1 MSIPVTPRRTEPL
14 LLPKL
19 RTLFP
24 DVTFDTIERA
34 DLEPPFTE
42 ATLADSMQGMSTPI
56 SQYVRLR
63 LSVRCMREDHMGDW
77 DKAARLWAAIAKG
90 DHRARNRRAAHRRV
104 TGIRAGTHDRRGQET
119 GERVRR
125 APARG
130 IRRLN

>member
-1 MSIPVTPRRTEPL
+1 MSIPITPRRTEPL
-14 LLPKL
+14 LLPRL
-19 RTLFP
+19 RELFP
-24 DVTFDTIERA
+24 DVTFDTIERN

-42 ATLADSMQGMSTPI
+42 ATLSDSMQGMSTPI
-56 SQYVRLR
+56 SQAGRLGQGR
-63 LSVRCMREDHMGDW
+63 PPVGGNRE
-77 DKAARLWAAIAKG
+77 G
-90 DHRARNRRAAHRRV
+90 DHQARNRRAAHQRV

>member
-24 DVTFDTIERA
+24 DVTFDTIERS

-63 LSVRCMREDHMGDW
+63 LSVRCMREDH
-77 DKAARLWAAIAKG
+77 
-90 DHRARNRRAAHRRV
+90 RARNRRAAHRRV
-104 TGIRAGTHDRRGQET
+104 TGIRAGTHD
-119 GERVRR
+119 
-125 APARG
+125 
-130 IRRLN
+130 

>member
-1 MSIPVTPRRTEPL
+1 MSIPITPRRTEPL
-14 LLPKL
+14 LLPRL
-19 RTLFP
+19 RELFP
-24 DVTFDTIERA
+24 DVTFDTIERN

-56 SQYVRLR
+56 SQAVRLR
-63 LSVRCMREDHMGDW
+63 LSVRCMREDHTGDW
-77 DKAARLWAAIAKG
+77 DKAARLWAAIA
-90 DHRARNRRAAHRRV
+90 REI
-104 TGIRAGTHDRRGQET
+104 IRLGTVAPLISASLAGTHDRRGQET

>member
-24 DVTFDTIERA
+24 DVTFDTIERS

-63 LSVRCMREDHMGDW
+63 LSVRCMRGPYG
-77 DKAARLWAAIAKG
+77 RLGQGRTPVGRHREG

-104 TGIRAGTHDRRGQET
+104 TRIRAGTHD
-119 GERVRR
+119 
-125 APARG
+125 
-130 IRRLN
+130 

>member
-24 DVTFDTIERA
+24 DVTFDTIERS

-63 LSVRCMREDHMGDW
+63 LSVRCMREDHTGDW
-77 DKAARLWAAIAKG
+77 DKAARLWPTSRG
-90 DHRARNRRAAHRRV
+90 RSSGSEPSRRSSTRHSNPGRYA
-104 TGIRAGTHDRRGQET
+104 
-119 GERVRR
+119 
-125 APARG
+125 
-130 IRRLN
+130 

>member
-24 DVTFDTIERA
+24 DVTFDTIERS

-63 LSVRCMREDHMGDW
+63 LSVRCMREDHTGDW
-77 DKAARLWAAIAKG
+77 DKAARLWADIAREIIG
-90 DHRARNRRAAHRRV
+90 L
-104 TGIRAGTHDRRGQET
+104 GTVAPLIDASLESGP
-119 GERVRR
+119 VRMTDENK
-125 APARG
+125 
-130 IRRLN
+130 RLVCAYGVILLEVSVA